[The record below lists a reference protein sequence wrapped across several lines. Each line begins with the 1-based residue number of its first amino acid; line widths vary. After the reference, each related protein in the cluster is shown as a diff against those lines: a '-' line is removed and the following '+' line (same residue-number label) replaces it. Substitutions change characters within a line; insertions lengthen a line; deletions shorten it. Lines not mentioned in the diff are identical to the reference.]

1 MKSLVKHSEPNIID
15 VFKEEMDRFFD
26 DVVPFSRKINGDRSL
41 DVWSPMTDM
50 SETET
55 EYKVILDLPGI
66 EKKDITVNI
75 KDHRLVISGERKK
88 EEKEEKRDFMR
99 KERYFGSFYRSF
111 TLPEPIKKDAI
122 KAQFKDGVLEVT
134 VPKNEEKKSKSINID

>member
-66 EKKDITVNI
+66 DKKDISVNI

-111 TLPEPIKKDAI
+111 TLPEPIKEDSI
-122 KAQFKDGVLEVT
+122 KAQFNDGVLEVT
-134 VPKNEEKKSKSINID
+134 VPKNEEKKPKSIKID